1 MQSHGVPRSVR
12 PFQGKPPG
20 FGRYPQPEGAIF
32 RLGSRDLPDVLLHSR
47 ADTVVRRKVQIGN
60 WCHRPCSTL
69 AGRATQCVHYS
80 EFVSDMNLC
89 PQRLDKLTA
98 PTQAFPAAMLQAQY
112 CFTTG
117 MLRRNPLNDACRRG
131 GLQMLK
137 NIDPDQNAIRNN
149 RTSQDVS
156 PMISRQAVC
165 KLKEARIGR
174 IAFPQMRIHGV

>member
-60 WCHRPCSTL
+60 WCHHPCSTL

-98 PTQAFPAAMLQAQY
+98 PTQAFPVAMLQAQY
-112 CFTTG
+112 WFT
-117 MLRRNPLNDACRRG
+117 LRQGCSA
-131 GLQMLK
+131 
-137 NIDPDQNAIRNN
+137 AIRSTMPAEEVACKCS
-149 RTSQDVS
+149 RILTLIKTQSETIGLLKMS
-156 PMISRQAVC
+156 P
-165 KLKEARIGR
+165 
-174 IAFPQMRIHGV
+174 P